1 MTDENGPHMMEM
13 AREIAVIAKLQGSS
27 DFPCLGETLA
37 LESSGF
43 CGLTAFFD
51 NGAVFR
57 LKAID
62 MDLVIEG
69 ASPFSQGSIRFR
81 KGGFAQ
87 LAAWRQ
93 RFASLNRYF
102 CPEAYLLTGSEAA

>member
-1 MTDENGPHMMEM
+1 MTDENGPLMMDM
-13 AREIAVIAKLQGSS
+13 VREIAVIAKLQGSN

-37 LESSGF
+37 LESSAF
-43 CGLTAFFD
+43 CGLAAFFD
-51 NGAVFR
+51 NGSVFR

-62 MDLVIEG
+62 MDIVIEG
-69 ASPFSQGSIRFR
+69 ASQFSQGSIRFR

-102 CPEAYLLTGSEAA
+102 CPEAHLLAGGKAA